1 MPSRTHL
8 VLVPGFG
15 GFDMLG
21 QLRYYAGVTTR
32 FNAWK
37 SARGRHAARAVLH
50 YFDNLPTAAVATRGR
65 RLKEYLVKRLLRGE
79 FQCGDRLALVGHS
92 TGGLDI
98 RWLLGDLHDP
108 PAGRAATR
116 VDGVEVTPEL
126 LLDLQPRAVFLSVP
140 QRGTNVAHWVGER
153 CVLREGGKELLERA
167 VTLYQLDPV
176 RWAET
181 LSSGVLA
188 ELADG
193 DLLLA
198 MNDALTESD
207 AARASR
213 SATARH
219 VRSFAVAAA
228 REAYS
233 QLALWARHID
243 DDTEALDDL
252 LHKSPDAAAL
262 LRERQWLRPGVVPTR
277 SYATLGRCPFPT
289 ERVSDGGAWSAANP
303 IHWPELWADR
313 TGGSSDLA
321 YRLCY
326 RACAGGPF
334 VVDPAAC
341 EATPLDG
348 GAPRAIAAW
357 ENDGIVNTASMLW
370 PDGAATRLVQ
380 GDHGDIIG
388 HYDRTPLPSV
398 AGTGGPA
405 RAFEAYDLLVSG
417 SGFGP
422 ERFRQ
427 VWEEVF
433 DFCVA

>member
-1 MPSRTHL
+1 MPTRTHL

-21 QLRYYAGVTTR
+21 QLRYYAGVTPR

-37 SARGRHAARAVLH
+37 SARGGDAARAVLH

-65 RLKEYLVKRLLRGE
+65 RLRDYLLKRLLRGE
-79 FQCGDRLALVGHS
+79 FQRGDRLALVGHS

-98 RWLLGDLHDP
+98 RWLLGDLYDP
-108 PAGRAATR
+108 PARGAATR
-116 VDGVEVTPEL
+116 VDGVEVAPEL

-140 QRGTNVAHWVGER
+140 QRGTNVAQWVGER
-153 CVLREGGKELLERA
+153 CVLRESGKEFLERA

-181 LSSGVLA
+181 LSSRILA
-188 ELADG
+188 KLADA

-207 AARASR
+207 AARARR
-213 SATARH
+213 SAPDRH
-219 VRSFAVAAA
+219 DRSFAVAAA

-243 DDTEALDDL
+243 DDTDAIDDL
-252 LHKSPDAAAL
+252 RPKAPDSATL

-289 ERVSDGGAWSAANP
+289 GRVSDGRAWSAANP
-303 IHWPELWADR
+303 LHWPELWADR
-313 TGGSSDLA
+313 TGRTSDLA

-326 RACAGGPF
+326 RACAGGQF
-334 VVDPAAC
+334 DVDPAAC
-341 EATPLDG
+341 EATPIDG
-348 GAPRAIAAW
+348 GAPRAIARW

-370 PDGAATRLVQ
+370 PDGAATRLVDS
-380 GDHGDIIG
+380 DHGDIIG
-388 HYDRTPLPSV
+388 HYARAPLPSV
-398 AGTGGPA
+398 EGTGGPA
-405 RAFEAYDLLVSG
+405 RAFDAYDLLLSD
-417 SGFGP
+417 SDFGP